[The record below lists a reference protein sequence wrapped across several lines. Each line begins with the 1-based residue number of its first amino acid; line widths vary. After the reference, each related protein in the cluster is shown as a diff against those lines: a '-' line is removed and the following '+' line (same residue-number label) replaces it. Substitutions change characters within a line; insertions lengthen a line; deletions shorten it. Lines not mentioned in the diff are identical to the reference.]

1 MMGPE
6 TNYSSNPKSYTT
18 EIVATIISLI
28 AYGFTRI
35 LFESIFD
42 YIHVNHEYAGDAT
55 LLFYIVAYA
64 VTKTIYSRNLGKE
77 SSERQQYK
85 GLFRIAGVLLLAG
98 LILTI
103 MWHLLRY
110 DLTIY

>member
-1 MMGPE
+1 MMEPE
-6 TNYSSNPKSYTT
+6 TNNSSNPKSYSI

-28 AYGFTRI
+28 AYGFTRL
-35 LFESIFD
+35 LFESVFD
-42 YIHVNHEYAGDAT
+42 YIHVSRQYAGDAT

-64 VTKTIYSRNLGKE
+64 VTKTIYSRNLGNE

-85 GLFRIAGVLLLAG
+85 NLFRIAGVMLIVG

-103 MWHLLRY
+103 MCHLLK
-110 DLTIY
+110 